1 MAKLELELSDEVLF
15 SLNRLQ
21 ELLVLDLHLISLL
34 IERLGCLGNYFGQ
47 LRLPLRASILCL
59 FLPFQQLCQLNVHI
73 FALLGKAHFLS
84 SQTLELA
91 VFGVELLLQ
100 HTHELEMLGQFLGV
114 FLLVA
119 LCLKLKGLACLLV
132 FLD

>member
-1 MAKLELELSDEVLF
+1 MELELSDEVLF

-34 IERLGCLGNYFGQ
+34 IERLGCLGDYFGQ

-59 FLPFQQLCQLNVHI
+59 FLPFQQLCQLNVQI
-73 FALLGKAHFLS
+73 FALLGKAHLLG

-91 VFGVELLLQ
+91 VFGV
-100 HTHELEMLGQFLGV
+100 
-114 FLLVA
+114 
-119 LCLKLKGLACLLV
+119 
-132 FLD
+132 

>member
-1 MAKLELELSDEVLF
+1 MAELELELSDEVLF

-59 FLPFQQLCQLNVHI
+59 FLPFQQLCQLNAHI

-119 LCLKLKGLACLLV
+119 LCLKLKGLAYLLV
-132 FLD
+132 LLD

>member
-1 MAKLELELSDEVLF
+1 MELELGDEFLF
-15 SLNRLQ
+15 SLNRIQ

-34 IERLGCLGNYFGQ
+34 IERLGCLGDYFGQ

-59 FLPFQQLCQLNVHI
+59 FLPFQQLCQLNVQI
-73 FALLGKAHFLS
+73 FALLGKAHLLG

-100 HTHELEMLGQFLGV
+100 HAHELEMLGQFLAV
-114 FLLVA
+114 FLLIA
-119 LCLKLKGLACLLV
+119 LRLKLKGLAHLLV
-132 FLD
+132 LLD